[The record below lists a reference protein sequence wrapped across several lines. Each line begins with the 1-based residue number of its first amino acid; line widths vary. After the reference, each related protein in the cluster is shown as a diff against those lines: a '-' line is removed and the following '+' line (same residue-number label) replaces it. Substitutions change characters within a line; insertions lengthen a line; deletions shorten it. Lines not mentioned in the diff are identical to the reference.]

1 MFDRFQTFGDLFSRC
16 TLAIQTQHPGFYYQ
30 EAAYQSMARKQI
42 AQATCQRIEQT
53 DLDSNEFLKS
63 TEFYGQRPWRQHHQS
78 KYQKSRTKK
87 HYIDSFSR

>member
-1 MFDRFQTFGDLFSRC
+1 
-16 TLAIQTQHPGFYYQ
+16 
-30 EAAYQSMARKQI
+30 MARKQI

-78 KYQKSRTKK
+78 KY
-87 HYIDSFSR
+87 